1 MKRLVLSVFT
11 FVFLLGSANL
21 IAQESSTKEKVKKD
35 IKVTDKNGDVQ
46 VTIKETKDGKVT
58 KQVLKGEEAEEYLKK
73 ETEGSALFLESDDD
87 TNVIIMKVEGDDVH
101 GHSWISDED
110 IDIDIDMGELNTEL
124 EKLRDELEEL
134 NKEEIAIRLDE
145 IMEMREE
152 MTEMHVIKMEEL
164 HHNMDDLLEIS
175 ENIEVEVVEEDG
187 VMIITKT
194 IGDTEIVKE
203 IIIEDEGKGNKVV
216 VMKSSK
222 GISDRSTGSTG
233 SFDVNVYPNPS
244 DGNFFIDLELKKDKE
259 ASVKVVDAS
268 GKEVYKKN
276 VQGSSEHKLEVKLK
290 KPSAGV
296 YVIIVEQG
304 KEMIKLKTIVE

>member
-1 MKRLVLSVFT
+1 MKKILLLGFT

-21 IAQESSTKEKVKKD
+21 IAQDSSTKQQVKKD

-58 KQVLKGEEAEEYLKK
+58 KQVLKGKEAEEYLKK

-175 ENIEVEVVEEDG
+175 ENIEVELVEEDG

-203 IIIEDEGKGNKVV
+203 IIIDDEGKGNKVV

-222 GISDRSTGSTG
+222 GISDRSTGS
-233 SFDVNVYPNPS
+233 FDVNVYPNPS
-244 DGNFFIDLELKKDKE
+244 DGNFFIDLKLKKDKE

-296 YVIIVEQG
+296 YVIVVEQDN
-304 KEMIKLKTIVE
+304 EIIKLKTIVE